1 MMQVC
6 PGSLTHEWSVTGQ
19 AGLVWGPAQLPGV
32 AEVLLISEPA
42 RGSLSWEATFLIKS
56 QLPQQQ
62 PTQLHVCPTEQSEA
76 CPPQPDAQV
85 TQQWLRARCDDVSH
99 ASLPHLAG
107 LADEYLFSSS
117 RDETANGLAEKTG
130 EERIERRLTV
140 QEVVKKV
147 EQSLVPSQPV
157 TDLRHV
163 ARQQLTGCVWVP
175 EGAQC
180 KQLEVN
186 ETSPLLRK
194 LLE

>member
-1 MMQVC
+1 MGPCAAPRGGRSAAYSKAGQRKSLL
-6 PGSLTHEWSVTGQ
+6 GSHFLNQ
-19 AGLVWGPAQLPGV
+19 IPA
-32 AEVLLISEPA
+32 
-42 RGSLSWEATFLIKS
+42 
-56 QLPQQQ
+56 
-62 PTQLHVCPTEQSEA
+62 PTAAAHTAPRVSHGQSEA
-76 CPPQPDAQV
+76 CPPQPDARV
-85 TQQWLRARCDDVSH
+85 TQQWLRARCGGVSH

-117 RDETANGLAEKTG
+117 CNETANGLAEKTG

-163 ARQQLTGCVWVP
+163 TRQQLTGCVWVP

-180 KQLEVN
+180 KQLEVS
-186 ETSPLLRK
+186 ETSPPLSK